1 MRRNSDARSPFAS
14 PRASGDHSRQKPS
27 VPPARGGRATLDDDG
42 NSTCISALPHYPD
55 ADRDSLFQH
64 FLGCLEFH
72 QRAWFLDYEKNPF
85 WKTQVQELVDFDI
98 DKRKATSQEVNKPKI
113 EKETEE
119 RVKKTI
125 QALAISIE
133 AQFKRTSVL
142 RQALSKQNFTDQP
155 AGSPRSVSDGSPP
168 HQSQLV
174 PPGQSQVQG
183 NSPAQTTRSTEIQL
197 PDGPELKSLV
207 WYINKSREEWRSSGE
222 YAAGIEKVRTW
233 RKNQKPPLPTDTDT
247 GKARGSAE
255 SEEPGRQK
263 VREIVKELRGED
275 SITKEKVSKYDLE
288 RDVNAYL
295 IQYTRLPKISSTDNG
310 GSNGVNS
317 SDPKLRH
324 LPARPYEENLADVRF
339 KGKFPDQRVS
349 VDLLLRSAHT
359 KASDYNRDIP
369 QKGSTSNDA
378 HGNILSKDECD
389 KDDPTRM
396 RYLHIPANNMEWV
409 ESAIAGY
416 YGDKHSYKQPALRS
430 GRREFPATTKTQM
443 LLRAQ
448 YWRGQLHGARSG
460 AVHARYMRPL
470 CERISSSVHVIEENP
485 NNIVLFMPYM
495 HWETDRMRNTVAK
508 MIDDQSQKQ
517 LQKQEDRE
525 LEAKKKRK
533 EQREGVGGAGKQ
545 LKHSDPQT
553 DDHPKAKPAIRQ
565 LERALT
571 LTGVVKK
578 VATLAPGR
586 IEIEQDGHLKV
597 SSGHKLGQYLLD
609 AARLYEAMSTFRD
622 QRMIE
627 KFLYHN
633 PPLHPRR
640 TLDQSHYW
648 TLKTTKARDRD
659 QVVYRGTNINL
670 EVSHKLCEILKDAED
685 RRRWTSTFPVEAAQA
700 IVKKWKSLTSNGS
713 DQGDDRKSDKVKCWQ
728 WDGHW
733 SKTDTHGCEHCTSEI
748 KKISKLIMVDQLWM
762 WVLDEQ
768 TIITSFPR
776 RYGYNKFDLH
786 GIHKSIRNRLSNARK
801 NQIRSI
807 FDVALIILDECT
819 NTFFDRTKTHDSQ
832 PQVMDIFSEA
842 IGDVTNKH
850 TISFQ
855 HVWHWTQK
863 ASKVYRSKSEHNE
876 TSDLHVPLLDIHPE
890 GKLQREVKDIL
901 DELDIMINITRRQR
915 ELIRRFC
922 RHVENILDPDG
933 RWRHGSED
941 QSHGVVEDEEPNENE
956 AATRSSAGRRAASS
970 ASNGDGASSGKGVAS
985 EEERAKKEAE
995 KRDKS
1000 RRKKH
1005 LEWFRMQSQDLLC
1018 EVGDRIEEL
1027 EGLRE
1032 SAKSTAQSVN
1042 DLLNLKQQQ
1051 ASVVQ
1056 AWESVNQAE
1065 EAVRQGRA
1073 IMMFT
1078 IITIIF
1084 LPLSF
1089 MSSIFGM
1096 NNVDLEGPGNTWT
1109 LRGQLELMFPIAIG
1123 ITVASL
1129 FFAFFGYLRA
1139 FIWSTYTYMITLFVV
1154 KTGLYGLWL
1163 DYRGKYFRSA
1173 TLMRTTTEKVHLLK
1187 EDVRKAKR
1195 RKSKKTSQEKPAG
1208 DGGDGA
1214 GGTGV
1219 AEVKTEPSEEAFLG
1233 MSVSGLKKFK
1243 IKLGLQEVKED
1254 SEENG
1259 KETEVNGQEVEN
1271 TGVVTGERGGSRH
1284 RETGVG
1290 NQVRRR
1296 SPSANGRVGN
1306 HNALAGTPDIV

>member
-1 MRRNSDARSPFAS
+1 MRRDSVATHKSPTASARP
-14 PRASGDHSRQKPS
+14 SGEYSRLTPS
-27 VPPARGGRATLDDDG
+27 FPTAWGGRATLDDDG
-42 NSTCISALPHYPD
+42 NSTCLSALPHNPD
-55 ADRDSLFQH
+55 PDRDSMFQH

-72 QRAWFLDYEKNPF
+72 KRSWFLDYQENPF
-85 WKTQVQELVDFDI
+85 WQAQVRELVELERS
-98 DKRKATSQEVNKPKI
+98 KRKATKQGFDEQRV
-113 EKETEE
+113 EKEAED
-119 RVKKTI
+119 RVRKTI

-133 AQFKRTSVL
+133 AQYKRTAVL
-142 RQALSKQNFTDQP
+142 RHALSKRSFTSQPEPAVQSQSGGNPPQQPQEAPRDQFQARSDP
-155 AGSPRSVSDGSPP
+155 AGQPSSNTGIRLADV
-168 HQSQLV
+168 
-174 PPGQSQVQG
+174 
-183 NSPAQTTRSTEIQL
+183 
-197 PDGPELKSLV
+197 PELRSLV
-207 WYINKSREEWRSSGE
+207 WYINKSRDEWRESTK
-222 YAAGIEKVRTW
+222 YYKDGIEKVRDW
-233 RKNQKPPLPTDTDT
+233 RKSQKPPLPVDRDQKSFDGTT
-247 GKARGSAE
+247 GPLVV
-255 SEEPGRQK
+255 EEPGRKK
-263 VREIVKELRGED
+263 VREIVGELRGEE
-275 SITKEKVSKYDLE
+275 SITKEKISDYSLE

-295 IQYTRLPKISSTDNG
+295 IQYTRKPKAAAIDDASATGHD
-310 GSNGVNS
+310 S
-317 SDPKLRH
+317 SDTKMLH
-324 LPARPYEENLADVRF
+324 LPARPHEEKLEDVRF

-359 KASDYNRDIP
+359 ETSEYNSDIP
-369 QKGSTSNDA
+369 QKGPVSNGT
-378 HGNILSKDECD
+378 HGNILSKDDCD
-389 KDDPTRM
+389 KKDPTRM

-416 YGDKHSYKQPALRS
+416 YGDTHNYKQPALRS
-430 GRREFPATTKTQM
+430 GRREFPATTRTQM
-443 LLRAQ
+443 LLRPQ

-470 CERISSSVHVIEENP
+470 CERVSSSVHVIEENP
-485 NNIVLFMPYM
+485 NNIVLFASDPPSPLMPYM

-508 MIDDQSQKQ
+508 MIDDQTQKQ

-525 LEAKKKRK
+525 WRAKDARQK
-533 EQREGVGGAGKQ
+533 QREGVGSAGKQ
-545 LKHSDPQT
+545 LKHADPDVDGQPT
-553 DDHPKAKPAIRQ
+553 VRPAKLK
-565 LERALT
+565 LERTLT
-571 LTGVVKK
+571 LRGLVTK
-578 VATLAPGR
+578 VATLKPGT
-586 IEIEQDGHLKV
+586 IVVEQDGHLKV
-597 SSGHKLGQYLLD
+597 RSGHPLGQYLLD

-627 KFLYHN
+627 KYLYHN

-670 EVSHKLCEILKDAED
+670 EVSHKLCEVLKDAEE
-685 RRRWTSTFPVEAAQA
+685 RRNWMSA
-700 IVKKWKSLTSNGS
+700 IIKMWRGLPSKGPTQGEDEKKL
-713 DQGDDRKSDKVKCWQ
+713 DDGANVCYQ
-728 WDGHW
+728 WDKHW
-733 SKTDTHGCEHCTSEI
+733 SKTDRHGCEHCASEI

-842 IGDVTNKH
+842 IGDV
-850 TISFQ
+850 

-863 ASKVYRSKSEHNE
+863 ASKVYRSKPEHNE
-876 TSDLHVPLLDIHPE
+876 TQDLHVPLLDIHPE

-915 ELIRRFC
+915 ELIKRFC
-922 RHVENILDPDG
+922 RHVENILDPEG

-941 QSHGVVEDEEPNENE
+941 QSHGVAEDDEFKEKETANASTTTPRMGDSANQGSR
-956 AATRSSAGRRAASS
+956 AKGATQSL
-970 ASNGDGASSGKGVAS
+970 SGKGVAND
-985 EEERAKKEAE
+985 EEKAKQEEE

-1042 DLLNLKQQQ
+1042 DLLSLKQQQ

-1096 NNVDLEGPGNTWT
+1096 NNIDLEGPGNTWT
-1109 LRGQLELMFPIAIG
+1109 LRGQLEIMFPIAIG

-1129 FFAFFGYLRA
+1129 FFAFFAYLRA
-1139 FIWSTYTYMITLFVV
+1139 FIWSGYTYLITLLVV
-1154 KTGLYGLWL
+1154 KSGLYYLWL
-1163 DYRGKYFRSA
+1163 EYGGKNLRSA
-1173 TLMRTTTEKVHLLK
+1173 TLMRSTAEKVHQLK
-1187 EDVRKAKR
+1187 EDVRKAR
-1195 RKSKKTSQEKPAG
+1195 RQNRSRKANEAKASG
-1208 DGGDGA
+1208 DSGGSLGGEDGV
-1214 GGTGV
+1214 G
-1219 AEVKTEPSEEAFLG
+1219 EVQTEPSDNGLDLSFK
-1233 MSVSGLKKFK
+1233 GLKEKFRV
-1243 IKLGLQEVKED
+1243 KLRIQDV
-1254 SEENG
+1254 SEHLNENG
-1259 KETEVNGQEVEN
+1259 KESV
-1271 TGVVTGERGGSRH
+1271 
-1284 RETGVG
+1284 
-1290 NQVRRR
+1290 
-1296 SPSANGRVGN
+1296 
-1306 HNALAGTPDIV
+1306 